1 MAFDVFISYGR
12 GDELWAE
19 KLQGNLEA
27 RGFTV
32 FRDRTR
38 LIAGDEWEP
47 ALRDAIVDAQSL
59 AVLWS
64 AKAATSKWVIRE
76 QEAFRQMMHVD
87 AREGEI

>member
-1 MAFDVFISYGR
+1 MGR
-12 GDELWAE
+12 
-19 KLQGNLEA
+19 EA
-27 RGFTV
+27 AGQPRSS
-32 FRDRTR
+32 R
-38 LIAGDEWEP
+38 LHCLPRSDSAYRCDEWEP